1 MSTTKKAVV
10 LLSGG
15 LDSTTVL
22 AVAQRD
28 GYRCHALSFEY
39 GQRHEVEIEAAR
51 RVAAAFEVERHVVA
65 RIDLRA
71 FGGSALT
78 ADVEVPK
85 GRSLEDMEDG
95 TIPITYVPARNT
107 IFLSYA
113 LAFAETLEASDIF
126 IGVNALDYSGYPDC
140 RPAFIDAFQEAARL
154 GTRGELTVHA
164 PLAHSSKADIVKLGV
179 AAGAPL
185 HLTTSCYLGQQ
196 PACGACDACQ
206 LRLKGFAAAG
216 IPDPIPYRHPLA

>member
-1 MSTTKKAVV
+1 MKRAVV

-15 LDSTTVL
+15 MDSAVCL
-22 AVAQRD
+22 ALAGRD
-28 GYRCHALSFEY
+28 GFQPWTLSFDY
-39 GQRHEVEIEAAR
+39 GQRHRAELASADAVAEALGIPAAQR
-51 RVAAAFEVERHVVA
+51 RVVNLGGVFS
-65 RIDLRA
+65 
-71 FGGSALT
+71 GSALT
-78 ADVEVPK
+78 GDAEVPL
-85 GRSLEDMEDG
+85 GRSVNEMASG
-95 TIPITYVPARNT
+95 IPATYVPARNLV
-107 IFLSYA
+107 FLSLAVA
-113 LAFAETLEASDIF
+113 LAEPLGAVDIF